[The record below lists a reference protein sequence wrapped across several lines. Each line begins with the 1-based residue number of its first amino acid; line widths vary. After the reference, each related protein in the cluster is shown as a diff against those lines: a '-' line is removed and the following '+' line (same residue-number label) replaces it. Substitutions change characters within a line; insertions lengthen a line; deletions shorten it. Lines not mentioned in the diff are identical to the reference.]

1 MTMDEEITTLG
12 KCNFRNQ
19 EVEFGIKTDDRRRHI
34 YIIGK
39 TGVGK
44 TTLLENMIIDDIGTG
59 RGVAFVDPHG
69 DSAEKLLHLI
79 PEERIDDTIYFNP
92 ADIEYPI
99 AFNPLERVAE
109 ENYHLVASG
118 IMAVFE
124 KMWPDV
130 WSARMQYILSNTLLA
145 LLEFPNAT
153 LLGIMRMLADK
164 KYRKEV
170 VENLRDPVVK
180 SFWVNEFGQYTDRFA
195 TEAVAAIQNK
205 VGQLVANPLIRNAI
219 GQPHSSINL
228 RKIMDEG
235 KILIVNLSK
244 GRIGEDN
251 SKLLGGLVITR
262 LQLAAMSRVDIP
274 EEARRDFY
282 LYIDEFQ
289 NFSTESFANILS
301 EARKYRLSLTLAHQ
315 YIKQLVGEDTYVRDA
330 IFGNVGTF
338 VVFRVGAEDAEF
350 LEPEFAPTFD
360 QNDLVNLP
368 KYHVY
373 TRLMIDG
380 VAGRAFSATTLPP
393 YPAPKQS
400 YADLIIENT
409 RRRYA
414 VPKEAVERKIASEWL
429 TEEELMKEK
438 VERRG
443 ERGLEV
449 LERRRSE
456 GERKKPRPDIDKDK
470 LREAL
475 EGTGEAREKATLQ
488 KDIADEK
495 PQENSPIILSE
506 NLTRNPRIDPKSFS
520 DVNKQFLELLRQE
533 GPMIEKHAENSEAFL
548 GALEA
553 AFDTSLMEFVGG
565 EQWQENAIAWV
576 GSFLGE
582 TLIKT
587 LGGLWQWSPRQNR
600 WVVILKSKEGDPVE
614 ANVFRKVENRMK
626 NGQEDSLVYFYDMIK
641 KIVEVGHEA
650 ILNPQSGQE

>member
-1 MTMDEEITTLG
+1 MAHTDDDITILG

-19 EVEFGIKTDDRRRHI
+19 EVEFGIRADDRRRHI

-44 TTLLENMIIDDIGTG
+44 TTLLENMIIDDINAG
-59 RGVAFVDPHG
+59 RGVAFIDPHG

-79 PEERIDDTIYFNP
+79 PEERVDDTIYFNP

-130 WSARMQYILSNTLLA
+130 WSARMQYILNNTLLA

-170 VENLRDPVVK
+170 VANLRDPVVK

-205 VGQLVANPLIRNAI
+205 VGQLVANPLIRNVI

-228 RKIMDEG
+228 RKAMDEG

-262 LQLAAMSRVDIP
+262 FQLAAMSRVDIP
-274 EEARRDFY
+274 EEDRRDFY
-282 LYIDEFQ
+282 VYIDEFQ

-301 EARKYRLSLTLAHQ
+301 EARKYRLNLTLAHQ
-315 YIKQLVGEDTYVRDA
+315 YIRQLVGEDTRVRDA

-338 VVFRVGAEDAEF
+338 IAFRVGAEDAEF
-350 LEPEFAPTFD
+350 LEPEFAPVFYQD
-360 QNDLVNLP
+360 DLVNLP
-368 KYHVY
+368 KFHIYV
-373 TRLMIDG
+373 RLMIDG
-380 VAGRAFSATTLPP
+380 VAGRPFSATTLPP
-393 YPAPKQS
+393 YPTPKES

-414 VPKEAVERKIASEWL
+414 VPRDVVERKIANEWMSEGDIV
-429 TEEELMKEK
+429 KEK

-443 ERGLEV
+443 EKRLDEI
-449 LERRRSE
+449 LDKKQPQ
-456 GERKKPRPDIDKDK
+456 RKKPKPDIDRER

-475 EGTGEAREKATLQ
+475 ESGIR
-488 KDIADEK
+488 KDSDGGKRNDHADD
-495 PQENSPIILSE
+495 SRL
-506 NLTRNPRIDPKSFS
+506 
-520 DVNKQFLELLRQE
+520 
-533 GPMIEKHAENSEAFL
+533 GAENDEFLRLLAEFRPPSAGSFVNSRESLAFVEDKFDEVVNFL
-548 GALEA
+548 RSKGEEQDRVVAL
-553 AFDTSLMEFVGG
+553 
-565 EQWQENAIAWV
+565 V

-582 TLIKT
+582 TLVRT
-587 LGGLWQWSPRQNR
+587 LGGSWRWSLKEDR
-600 WVVILKSKEGDPVE
+600 WVVALRSAEGDSIE
-614 ANVFRKVENRMK
+614 ANVFRKVENRIR
-626 NGQEDSLVYFYDMIK
+626 NGKEDSLLHFYDMMVK
-641 KIVEVGHEA
+641 VVQEGHKAVLTPGAGEE
-650 ILNPQSGQE
+650 S